1 MVSIPNTLRTDFVV
15 ESREHLLVLEN
26 AMLSIENAVNA
37 SDVREC
43 IDTSLR
49 AMHSLKG
56 NAGFMGFHTVQKLA
70 HATESVLENYRDS
83 SGAPPRSAVETI
95 LVTNDRLAAMLDDLD
110 HSDSQDISSL
120 LLRLDGI
127 VASPPDNSSVDLVHE
142 ATTAF
147 QVRLPSAPF
156 EILAMLDAIGA
167 IATMRTVNW
176 PEWDLTASVDSW
188 DDSELDVEV
197 ELNANSTIFDL
208 HRQMSLHIPDMH
220 WRELGAVDLRTWV
233 FSDSQGILKQFHEQF
248 PQLAGE
254 LHYEPADLAT
264 GVPTSVVWIASGKP
278 IATIESTPIEQPS
291 PELNPIPVPSE
302 SVLAAPETEPLAL
315 PTQGSNSASVDR
327 TENLDSAVTKQFGA
341 ATVPN
346 AVPNL
351 GAERSVSLRIHVE
364 LLDRLMNLVG
374 ELTLVRNQALLAF
387 GELDGTPRA
396 VIQRLNS
403 VTSELQVSVL
413 KTRMQPVGSLFDR
426 FPRMVRDLSRQL
438 GKEIEL
444 VTVGQEVE
452 LDKTVLEQLSDPLI
466 HLIRNS
472 IDHGLETPR
481 VRLHAGKPRIGKVT
495 LSAKTADG
503 QVVIEVRDDGRGIDP
518 NAIRSKVLALG
529 LKTEA
534 ELSKI
539 SPKELYSYILL
550 PGFSTAKQ
558 VSDVSGRGVGM
569 DVVRTNIER
578 LEGSLTIDSKP
589 GKGTSMV
596 MRVPLTLAIIPCL
609 IVTVGEERFAI
620 PQRGLEEIVC
630 LYPGGQGAIE
640 HAYDTEMY
648 RLREVLLPVVRYAE
662 VLRRTKPFDA
672 AVKCEIMA
680 ANKPELRDPKR
691 IEYILVLRTGD
702 RKFGLLVDDVRG
714 TVEVVVKPMHPSL
727 KKIGIFAG
735 ATLMGDGCV
744 SLISNID
751 GVAEHA
757 DCFGV
762 ETIAKEET
770 LRDAAEVHRVLLF
783 EYGPE
788 EQFAVPLV
796 QVRRIESISM
806 DRVEHV
812 GNQSF
817 ITIEGV
823 ATRIVHLDKYLN
835 VSSCDPLPEMYLLL
849 PKFVREPMGILVS
862 RIIDSESLAIEIHE
876 VAVDDPGI
884 LGTAIVRGRLALF
897 LDTQYLREK
906 IFGSISD
913 KQLIGKRASDGAE
926 DDATRSPYEPVN
938 GSHRLLLVDDTR
950 FFREVVKR
958 YFEREGISVVT
969 AVDGIDGMRKLASES
984 FDLVVS
990 DIEMPNM
997 NGWQFCTAARKE
1009 GYKTK
1014 FLALSSLNKAD
1025 NESRAKACGF
1035 DGFEEKL
1042 NHDRLIVTVRKLLGV
1057 ESEEG

>member
-1 MVSIPNTLRTDFVV
+1 MVSIPNTLRADFVV
-15 ESREHLLVLEN
+15 ESREHLQVLEN
-26 AMLSIENAVNA
+26 SMLSIENAVGE
-37 SDVREC
+37 SDVREF

-49 AMHSLKG
+49 AVHSLKG
-56 NAGFMGFHTVQKLA
+56 NAGFMGFHTLQSLA

-83 SGAPPRSAVETI
+83 SVAPPRSVVEAI

-110 HSDSQDISSL
+110 HSESLDISSL
-120 LLRLDGI
+120 LLRLNGI
-127 VASPPDNSSVDLVHE
+127 VGSSLENFPVDLE
-142 ATTAF
+142 QNTTTAY

-156 EILAMLDAIGA
+156 GILAMLDAIIA
-167 IATMRTVNW
+167 IATLRAVDW
-176 PEWDLTASVDSW
+176 PKCDLTTSVDSW
-188 DDSELDVEV
+188 EDSKIGV
-197 ELNANSTIFDL
+197 ELSANSTIFDL
-208 HRQMSLHIPDMH
+208 HRQISLHSPAMQWSD
-220 WRELGAVDLRTWV
+220 LGAIDLRTLEY
-233 FSDSQGILKQFHEQF
+233 SDSQGILKQFLEQF
-248 PQLAGE
+248 PQLAGG
-254 LHYEPADLAT
+254 LFYEPADLAT
-264 GVPTSVVWIASGKP
+264 GLPISVVWIANGKS
-278 IATIESTPIEQPS
+278 IATIESIPIEQPS
-291 PELNPIPVPSE
+291 PKHIAVHASAE
-302 SVLAAPETEPLAL
+302 SVRAVSKVEPFSIPTPE
-315 PTQGSNSASVDR
+315 SNFAKVDNN
-327 TENLDSAVTKQFGA
+327 ENQDVPVVKQFGTA
-341 ATVPN
+341 A
-346 AVPNL
+346 APNL
-351 GAERSVSLRIHVE
+351 GAERSVSLRINVE

-518 NAIRSKVLALG
+518 NAIRTKVLAIG

-609 IVTVGEERFAI
+609 IVTVGAERFAV

-662 VLRRTKPFDA
+662 VLKRTKPFDA

-680 ANKPELRDPKR
+680 SNKPADRDPKR

-762 ETIAKEET
+762 ETLTKEET

-823 ATRIVHLDKYLN
+823 PTRIVHLDKYLN
-835 VSSCDPLPEMYLLL
+835 VSSCDPLPQMHLLL

-906 IFGSISD
+906 IFGSVAD
-913 KQLIGKRASDGAE
+913 KQVVQKGPSENA
-926 DDATRSPYEPVN
+926 DDALTSTYEPVN

-958 YFEREGISVVT
+958 YFEREGLSVVT
-969 AVDGIDGMRKLASES
+969 AVDGLDGMRKLANES

-1014 FLALSSLNKAD
+1014 FLALSSLNKAE
-1025 NESRAKACGF
+1025 NESKSKACGF

-1057 ESEEG
+1057 ESEVS

>member
-1 MVSIPNTLRTDFVV
+1 MVSIPNTLRADFVV
-15 ESREHLLVLEN
+15 ESREHLQVLEN
-26 AMLSIENAVNA
+26 SMLSIENAVGE
-37 SDVREC
+37 SDVREF

-49 AMHSLKG
+49 AVHSLKG
-56 NAGFMGFHTVQKLA
+56 NAGFMGFHTLQSLA

-83 SGAPPRSAVETI
+83 SVAPPRSVVEAI

-110 HSDSQDISSL
+110 HSESLDISSL
-120 LLRLDGI
+120 LLRLNGI
-127 VASPPDNSSVDLVHE
+127 VGSSLENFPVDLE
-142 ATTAF
+142 QNTTTAY

-156 EILAMLDAIGA
+156 GILAMLDAIIA
-167 IATMRTVNW
+167 IATLRAVDW
-176 PEWDLTASVDSW
+176 PKCDLTTSVDSW
-188 DDSELDVEV
+188 EDSKIGV

-208 HRQMSLHIPDMH
+208 HRQISLHSPAMQWSD
-220 WRELGAVDLRTWV
+220 LGAIDLRTLEY
-233 FSDSQGILKQFHEQF
+233 SDSQGILKQFLEQF
-248 PQLAGE
+248 PQLAGG
-254 LHYEPADLAT
+254 LFYEPADLAT
-264 GVPTSVVWIASGKP
+264 GVPMSVVWIANGKS
-278 IATIESTPIEQPS
+278 IATIESIPIEQPS
-291 PELNPIPVPSE
+291 PKHIAVHASAE
-302 SVLAAPETEPLAL
+302 SVRAVSKVEPFSIPTPE
-315 PTQGSNSASVDR
+315 SNFAKVDNN
-327 TENLDSAVTKQFGA
+327 ENQDGPVVKQFGTA
-341 ATVPN
+341 A
-346 AVPNL
+346 APNL
-351 GAERSVSLRIHVE
+351 GAERSVSLRINVE

-518 NAIRSKVLALG
+518 NAIRTKVLALG

-609 IVTVGEERFAI
+609 IVTVGAERFAV

-662 VLRRTKPFDA
+662 VLKRTKPFDA

-680 ANKPELRDPKR
+680 SNKPADRDPKR

-762 ETIAKEET
+762 ETLTKEET

-823 ATRIVHLDKYLN
+823 PTRIVHLDKYLN
-835 VSSCDPLPEMYLLL
+835 VSSCDPLPQMHLLL

-906 IFGSISD
+906 IFGSVAD
-913 KQLIGKRASDGAE
+913 KQVVQKGPSENA
-926 DDATRSPYEPVN
+926 DDALTSTYEPVN

-958 YFEREGISVVT
+958 YFEREGLSVVT
-969 AVDGIDGMRKLASES
+969 AVDGLDGMRKLANES

-1014 FLALSSLNKAD
+1014 FLALSSLNKAE
-1025 NESRAKACGF
+1025 NESKSKACGF

-1057 ESEEG
+1057 ESEVS

>member
-1 MVSIPNTLRTDFVV
+1 MVSIPNTLRADFVV
-15 ESREHLLVLEN
+15 ESREHLQVLEN
-26 AMLSIENAVNA
+26 SMLSIENAVGE
-37 SDVREC
+37 SDVREF

-49 AMHSLKG
+49 AVHSLKG
-56 NAGFMGFHTVQKLA
+56 NAGFMGFHTLQSLA

-83 SGAPPRSAVETI
+83 SVAPPRSVVEAI

-110 HSDSQDISSL
+110 HSESLDISSL
-120 LLRLDGI
+120 LLRLNGI
-127 VASPPDNSSVDLVHE
+127 VDSSLENFPVDLE
-142 ATTAF
+142 QNTTTAY

-156 EILAMLDAIGA
+156 GILAMLDAIIA
-167 IATMRTVNW
+167 IATLRAVDW
-176 PEWDLTASVDSW
+176 PKCDLTTSVDSW
-188 DDSELDVEV
+188 EDSKIGV

-208 HRQMSLHIPDMH
+208 HRQISLHNPAMQWSD
-220 WRELGAVDLRTWV
+220 LGAVDLRTLEY
-233 FSDSQGILKQFHEQF
+233 SDSQGILKQFLEQF
-248 PQLAGE
+248 PQLAGG
-254 LHYEPADLAT
+254 LFYEPADLAT
-264 GVPTSVVWIASGKP
+264 GVPISVVWIANGKS
-278 IATIESTPIEQPS
+278 IATIESIPIEQPS
-291 PELNPIPVPSE
+291 PKHIAVHASAE
-302 SVLAAPETEPLAL
+302 SVRAVSKVEPFSIPTPE
-315 PTQGSNSASVDR
+315 SNFAKVDNN
-327 TENLDSAVTKQFGA
+327 ENQDGPVVKQFGTA
-341 ATVPN
+341 A
-346 AVPNL
+346 APNL
-351 GAERSVSLRIHVE
+351 GAERSVSLRINVE

-518 NAIRSKVLALG
+518 NAIRTKVLALG

-609 IVTVGEERFAI
+609 IVTVGAERFAV

-662 VLRRTKPFDA
+662 VLKRTKPFDA

-680 ANKPELRDPKR
+680 SNKPADRDPKR

-762 ETIAKEET
+762 ETLAKEET

-823 ATRIVHLDKYLN
+823 PTRIVHLDKYLN
-835 VSSCDPLPEMYLLL
+835 VSSCDPLPQMHLLL

-906 IFGSISD
+906 IFGSVAD
-913 KQLIGKRASDGAE
+913 KQVVQKGPSENA
-926 DDATRSPYEPVN
+926 DDALTSTYEPVN

-958 YFEREGISVVT
+958 YFEREGLSVVT
-969 AVDGIDGMRKLASES
+969 AVDGLDGMRKLANES

-1014 FLALSSLNKAD
+1014 FLALSSLNKAE
-1025 NESRAKACGF
+1025 NESKSKACGF

-1057 ESEEG
+1057 ESEVS

>member
-1 MVSIPNTLRTDFVV
+1 MVSIPNTLRADFVV
-15 ESREHLLVLEN
+15 ESREHLQVLEN
-26 AMLSIENAVNA
+26 SMLSIENAVGE
-37 SDVREC
+37 SDVREF

-49 AMHSLKG
+49 AVHSLKG
-56 NAGFMGFHTVQKLA
+56 NAGFMGFHTLQSLA

-83 SGAPPRSAVETI
+83 SVAPPRSVVEAI

-110 HSDSQDISSL
+110 HSESLDISSL
-120 LLRLDGI
+120 LLRLNGI
-127 VASPPDNSSVDLVHE
+127 VGSSLENFPVDLE
-142 ATTAF
+142 QNTTTAY

-156 EILAMLDAIGA
+156 GILAMLDAIIA
-167 IATMRTVNW
+167 IATLRAVDW
-176 PEWDLTASVDSW
+176 PECDLTTSVDSW
-188 DDSELDVEV
+188 EDSKIGV

-208 HRQMSLHIPDMH
+208 HRQISLHNPAMQWSD
-220 WRELGAVDLRTWV
+220 LGAVDLRTLEY
-233 FSDSQGILKQFHEQF
+233 SDSQGILKQFLEQF
-248 PQLAGE
+248 PQLAGG
-254 LHYEPADLAT
+254 LFYEPADLAT
-264 GVPTSVVWIASGKP
+264 GVPISVVWIANGKS
-278 IATIESTPIEQPS
+278 IATIESIPIEQPS
-291 PELNPIPVPSE
+291 PKHIAVHASAE
-302 SVLAAPETEPLAL
+302 SVRAVSKAEPFSIPTPE
-315 PTQGSNSASVDR
+315 SNFAKVDNN
-327 TENLDSAVTKQFGA
+327 ENQDGPVVKQFGTA
-341 ATVPN
+341 A
-346 AVPNL
+346 APNL
-351 GAERSVSLRIHVE
+351 GAERSVSLRINVE

-518 NAIRSKVLALG
+518 NAIRTKVLALG

-609 IVTVGEERFAI
+609 IVTVGAERFAV

-662 VLRRTKPFDA
+662 VLKRTKPFDA

-680 ANKPELRDPKR
+680 SNKPADRDPKR

-762 ETIAKEET
+762 ETLAKEET

-812 GNQSF
+812 GDQSF

-823 ATRIVHLDKYLN
+823 PTRIVHLDKYLN
-835 VSSCDPLPEMYLLL
+835 VSSCDPLPQMHLLL

-906 IFGSISD
+906 IFGSVAD
-913 KQLIGKRASDGAE
+913 KQVVQKGPSENA
-926 DDATRSPYEPVN
+926 DDALTSTYEPVN

-958 YFEREGISVVT
+958 YFEREGLSVVT
-969 AVDGIDGMRKLASES
+969 AVDGLDGMRKLANES

-1014 FLALSSLNKAD
+1014 FLALSSLNKAE
-1025 NESRAKACGF
+1025 NESKSKACGF

-1057 ESEEG
+1057 ESEVS

>member
-1 MVSIPNTLRTDFVV
+1 MSSATNTLRTDFVV
-15 ESREHLLVLEN
+15 ESREHLQVLEN
-26 AMLSIENAVNA
+26 SMLSIENAVGE
-37 SDVREC
+37 SEVREF
-43 IDTSLR
+43 IDVSLR
-49 AMHSLKG
+49 AVHSLKG
-56 NAGFMGFHTVQKLA
+56 NAGFMGFHKLQNLA
-70 HATESVLENYRDS
+70 HATESVLENFRDS
-83 SGAPPRSAVETI
+83 SVAPPRSVVETI
-95 LVTNDRLAAMLDDLD
+95 LVTNDRLAQMLDDLD
-110 HSDSQDISSL
+110 HSESQDISSL
-120 LLRLDGI
+120 LERLNKVVADSSDESTVEIRKKTKPFQVNLPAAPYGILAFLDSLVSIATLR
-127 VASPPDNSSVDLVHE
+127 SVD
-142 ATTAF
+142 
-147 QVRLPSAPF
+147 
-156 EILAMLDAIGA
+156 
-167 IATMRTVNW
+167 W
-176 PEWDLTASVDSW
+176 PECDLTKKADSFEV
-188 DDSELDVEV
+188 SKVEV
-197 ELNANSTIFDL
+197 EINPNSTIFDL
-208 HRQMSLHIPDMH
+208 F
-220 WRELGAVDLRTWV
+220 RELSPHSPALNWSDLGAVDLRKAEKK
-233 FSDSQGILKQFHEQF
+233 DGQGFLTHFNAEVAHRS
-248 PQLAGE
+248 GE
-254 LHYEPADLAT
+254 LFYEPVDLTT
-264 GVPTSVVWIASGKP
+264 GLPKAVVWVAND
-278 IATIESTPIEQPS
+278 
-291 PELNPIPVPSE
+291 NPITTMEYVPSE
-302 SVLAAPETEPLAL
+302 QPLPKQPVALSAEPKRGVSQAERITSPKVDTGSPNVETNENREVASIQQVSAAL
-315 PTQGSNSASVDR
+315 
-327 TENLDSAVTKQFGA
+327 
-341 ATVPN
+341 
-346 AVPNL
+346 VPNL
-351 GAERSVSLRIHVE
+351 GTERSVGLRIQVE

-413 KTRMQPVGSLFDR
+413 KTRMQPVGSLFER

-438 GKEIEL
+438 GKEIEI

-518 NAIRSKVLALG
+518 NAVRTKVLALG

-534 ELSKI
+534 ELQKI
-539 SPKELYSYILL
+539 STKELYSYILL

-609 IVTVGEERFAI
+609 IVTVGEERFAV

-640 HAYDTEMY
+640 HAYDTEFY
-648 RLREVLLPVVRYAE
+648 RLREILLPVVRYAE
-662 VLRRTKPFDA
+662 VLKRPKPFNA
-672 AVKCEIMA
+672 TVKYEIMA
-680 ANKPELRDPKR
+680 ANRPGDRDPKR

-702 RKFGLLVDDVRG
+702 RKFGLMVDDVRG

-727 KKIGIFAG
+727 KKLDIFAG

-744 SLISNID
+744 SLISNIE
-751 GVAEHA
+751 GIAEHA

-762 ETIAKEET
+762 ETIAKGEPITRE
-770 LRDAAEVHRVLLF
+770 AAEVHRVLLF
-783 EYGPE
+783 EYGPA

-812 GNQSF
+812 GDQSF

-823 ATRIVHLDKYLN
+823 ATRIVHLHKYLN
-835 VSSCDPLPEMYLLL
+835 VSSCEPLPEMYLLL

-897 LDTQYLREK
+897 LDTQYLREQ
-906 IFGSISD
+906 IFGSTADRPVLQKVPTDS
-913 KQLIGKRASDGAE
+913 AE
-926 DDATRSPYEPVN
+926 GDTMSSSFEPTN

-958 YFEREGISVVT
+958 YFEREGLTVVT
-969 AVDGIDGMRKLASES
+969 AVDGKDGMRKLASET

-997 NGWQFCTAARKE
+997 NGWQFCAAARKE
-1009 GYKTK
+1009 GIKTK
-1014 FLALSSLNKAD
+1014 FLALSSLNKAE
-1025 NESRAKACGF
+1025 NENKAKACGF

-1042 NHDRLIVTVRKLLGV
+1042 NHDRLIVTVRKLLGI
-1057 ESEEG
+1057 ESEEH

>member
-1 MVSIPNTLRTDFVV
+1 MSSTSNTLRTDFVV
-15 ESREHLLVLEN
+15 ESREHLQVLEN
-26 AMLSIENAVNA
+26 SMLSIENAVVD
-37 SDVREC
+37 SEVREF
-43 IDTSLR
+43 IDVSLR
-49 AMHSLKG
+49 AVHSLKG
-56 NAGFMGFHTVQKLA
+56 NAGFMGFHKLQNLA

-83 SGAPPRSAVETI
+83 SVAPPRSVVESI
-95 LVTNDRLAAMLDDLD
+95 LATNDRLAAMLDDLD
-110 HSDSQDISSL
+110 HSESQDISSL
-120 LLRLDGI
+120 LQRLNGVVAGSSDESTVDVTNKKKTTIQVNLPAAPNGILAYLDSLVSIATLRSIDWPEGDLTKRADSFEVSKI
-127 VASPPDNSSVDLVHE
+127 EVEVNPNSS
-142 ATTAF
+142 
-147 QVRLPSAPF
+147 
-156 EILAMLDAIGA
+156 
-167 IATMRTVNW
+167 
-176 PEWDLTASVDSW
+176 
-188 DDSELDVEV
+188 
-197 ELNANSTIFDL
+197 IFDL
-208 HRQMSLHIPDMH
+208 F
-220 WRELGAVDLRTWV
+220 RELSRHFPFLKWSDLGATDLGTSEKEADYGFLAH
-233 FSDSQGILKQFHEQF
+233 FSAEVALRS
-248 PQLAGE
+248 GE
-254 LHYEPADLAT
+254 LFYEPADLTGGLPKAVIWVANDDPITKMDYSPIDLAMPTLAMPTLPLPALAT
-264 GVPTSVVWIASGKP
+264 
-278 IATIESTPIEQPS
+278 
-291 PELNPIPVPSE
+291 
-302 SVLAAPETEPLAL
+302 AL
-315 PTQGSNSASVDR
+315 PMEPKSSLSQAERITNPAVETVSPNVETSENREFANVKQVSPAS
-327 TENLDSAVTKQFGA
+327 
-341 ATVPN
+341 
-346 AVPNL
+346 VPNL
-351 GAERSVSLRIHVE
+351 GTERSVSLRIQVE

-518 NAIRSKVLALG
+518 NAVRTKVLALG
-529 LKTEA
+529 LKTES
-534 ELSKI
+534 ELQKI

-609 IVTVGEERFAI
+609 IVTVGEERFAV

-662 VLRRTKPFDA
+662 VLKRPKPFNA
-672 AVKCEIMA
+672 AVKYEIMA
-680 ANKPELRDPKR
+680 ANKPADRDPKR

-727 KKIGIFAG
+727 KKLDIFAG

-744 SLISNID
+744 SLISNIE
-751 GVAEHA
+751 GIAEHA
-757 DCFGV
+757 GCFGV
-762 ETIAKEET
+762 ETIAKGEPIT
-770 LRDAAEVHRVLLF
+770 RDAAEVHRVLLF
-783 EYGPE
+783 EYGPA

-835 VSSCDPLPEMYLLL
+835 VSSCEPLPEMHLLL

-862 RIIDSESLAIEIHE
+862 RIIDSESLAIEIH
-876 VAVDDPGI
+876 
-884 LGTAIVRGRLALF
+884 
-897 LDTQYLREK
+897 
-906 IFGSISD
+906 
-913 KQLIGKRASDGAE
+913 
-926 DDATRSPYEPVN
+926 
-938 GSHRLLLVDDTR
+938 
-950 FFREVVKR
+950 
-958 YFEREGISVVT
+958 
-969 AVDGIDGMRKLASES
+969 
-984 FDLVVS
+984 
-990 DIEMPNM
+990 
-997 NGWQFCTAARKE
+997 
-1009 GYKTK
+1009 
-1014 FLALSSLNKAD
+1014 
-1025 NESRAKACGF
+1025 
-1035 DGFEEKL
+1035 
-1042 NHDRLIVTVRKLLGV
+1042 
-1057 ESEEG
+1057 

>member
-1 MVSIPNTLRTDFVV
+1 MVSIPNTLRADFVV
-15 ESREHLLVLEN
+15 ESREHLQVLEN
-26 AMLSIENAVNA
+26 SMLSIENAVGE
-37 SDVREC
+37 SDVREF

-49 AMHSLKG
+49 AVHSLKG
-56 NAGFMGFHTVQKLA
+56 NAGFMGFHTLQSLA

-83 SGAPPRSAVETI
+83 SVAPPRSVVEAI

-110 HSDSQDISSL
+110 HSESLDISSL
-120 LLRLDGI
+120 LLRLNGI
-127 VASPPDNSSVDLVHE
+127 VGSSLENFPVDLE
-142 ATTAF
+142 QNTTTAY

-156 EILAMLDAIGA
+156 GILAMLDAIIA
-167 IATMRTVNW
+167 IATLRAVDW
-176 PEWDLTASVDSW
+176 PKCDLTTSVDSW
-188 DDSELDVEV
+188 EDSKIGV
-197 ELNANSTIFDL
+197 ELSANSTIFDL
-208 HRQMSLHIPDMH
+208 HRQISLHSPAMQWSD
-220 WRELGAVDLRTWV
+220 LGAVDLRTLEY
-233 FSDSQGILKQFHEQF
+233 SDSQGILKQFLEQF
-248 PQLAGE
+248 PQLAGG
-254 LHYEPADLAT
+254 LFYEPADLAT
-264 GVPTSVVWIASGKP
+264 GVPMSVVWIANGKS
-278 IATIESTPIEQPS
+278 IATIESIPIEQPS
-291 PELNPIPVPSE
+291 PKHIAVHASAE
-302 SVLAAPETEPLAL
+302 SVRAVSKVEPFSIPTPE
-315 PTQGSNSASVDR
+315 SNFAKVDNN
-327 TENLDSAVTKQFGA
+327 ENQDGPVVKQFGTA
-341 ATVPN
+341 A
-346 AVPNL
+346 APNL
-351 GAERSVSLRIHVE
+351 GAERSVSLRINVE

-518 NAIRSKVLALG
+518 NAIRTKVLALG

-609 IVTVGEERFAI
+609 IVTVGAERFAV

-662 VLRRTKPFDA
+662 VLKRTKPFDA

-680 ANKPELRDPKR
+680 SNKPADRDPKR

-762 ETIAKEET
+762 ETLTKEET

-823 ATRIVHLDKYLN
+823 PTRIVHLDKYLN
-835 VSSCDPLPEMYLLL
+835 VSSCDPLPQMHLLL

-906 IFGSISD
+906 IFGSVAD
-913 KQLIGKRASDGAE
+913 KQVVQKGPSENA
-926 DDATRSPYEPVN
+926 DDALTSTYEPVN

-958 YFEREGISVVT
+958 YFEREGLSVVT
-969 AVDGIDGMRKLASES
+969 AVDGLDGMRKLANES

-1014 FLALSSLNKAD
+1014 FLALSSLNKAE
-1025 NESRAKACGF
+1025 NESKSKACGF

-1057 ESEEG
+1057 ESEVS

>member
-1 MVSIPNTLRTDFVV
+1 
-15 ESREHLLVLEN
+15 
-26 AMLSIENAVNA
+26 
-37 SDVREC
+37 
-43 IDTSLR
+43 
-49 AMHSLKG
+49 
-56 NAGFMGFHTVQKLA
+56 
-70 HATESVLENYRDS
+70 
-83 SGAPPRSAVETI
+83 
-95 LVTNDRLAAMLDDLD
+95 
-110 HSDSQDISSL
+110 
-120 LLRLDGI
+120 
-127 VASPPDNSSVDLVHE
+127 
-142 ATTAF
+142 
-147 QVRLPSAPF
+147 
-156 EILAMLDAIGA
+156 
-167 IATMRTVNW
+167 
-176 PEWDLTASVDSW
+176 
-188 DDSELDVEV
+188 
-197 ELNANSTIFDL
+197 
-208 HRQMSLHIPDMH
+208 
-220 WRELGAVDLRTWV
+220 
-233 FSDSQGILKQFHEQF
+233 
-248 PQLAGE
+248 
-254 LHYEPADLAT
+254 
-264 GVPTSVVWIASGKP
+264 
-278 IATIESTPIEQPS
+278 
-291 PELNPIPVPSE
+291 
-302 SVLAAPETEPLAL
+302 
-315 PTQGSNSASVDR
+315 
-327 TENLDSAVTKQFGA
+327 
-341 ATVPN
+341 
-346 AVPNL
+346 
-351 GAERSVSLRIHVE
+351 
-364 LLDRLMNLVG
+364 
-374 ELTLVRNQALLAF
+374 
-387 GELDGTPRA
+387 
-396 VIQRLNS
+396 
-403 VTSELQVSVL
+403 
-413 KTRMQPVGSLFDR
+413 
-426 FPRMVRDLSRQL
+426 
-438 GKEIEL
+438 
-444 VTVGQEVE
+444 
-452 LDKTVLEQLSDPLI
+452 
-466 HLIRNS
+466 
-472 IDHGLETPR
+472 
-481 VRLHAGKPRIGKVT
+481 
-495 LSAKTADG
+495 
-503 QVVIEVRDDGRGIDP
+503 
-518 NAIRSKVLALG
+518 
-529 LKTEA
+529 
-534 ELSKI
+534 
-539 SPKELYSYILL
+539 
-550 PGFSTAKQ
+550 
-558 VSDVSGRGVGM
+558 
-569 DVVRTNIER
+569 
-578 LEGSLTIDSKP
+578 
-589 GKGTSMV
+589 MV

-609 IVTVGEERFAI
+609 IVTVGAERFAV

-662 VLRRTKPFDA
+662 VLKRTKPFDA

-680 ANKPELRDPKR
+680 SNKPADRDPKR

-762 ETIAKEET
+762 ETLTKEET

-823 ATRIVHLDKYLN
+823 PTRIVHLDKYLN
-835 VSSCDPLPEMYLLL
+835 VSSCDPLPQMHLLL

-906 IFGSISD
+906 IFGSVAD
-913 KQLIGKRASDGAE
+913 KQVVQKGPSENA
-926 DDATRSPYEPVN
+926 DDALTSTYEPVN

-958 YFEREGISVVT
+958 YFEREGLSVVT
-969 AVDGIDGMRKLASES
+969 AVDGLDGMRKLANES

-1014 FLALSSLNKAD
+1014 FLALSSLNKAE
-1025 NESRAKACGF
+1025 NESKSKACGF

-1057 ESEEG
+1057 ESEVS

>member
-1 MVSIPNTLRTDFVV
+1 MVSIPNTLRADFVV
-15 ESREHLLVLEN
+15 ESREHLQVLEN
-26 AMLSIENAVNA
+26 SMLSIENAVGE
-37 SDVREC
+37 SDVREF

-49 AMHSLKG
+49 AVHSLKG
-56 NAGFMGFHTVQKLA
+56 NAGFMGFHTLQSLA

-83 SGAPPRSAVETI
+83 SVAPPRSVVEAI

-110 HSDSQDISSL
+110 HSESLDISSL
-120 LLRLDGI
+120 LLRLNGI
-127 VASPPDNSSVDLVHE
+127 VDSSLENFPVDLE
-142 ATTAF
+142 QNTTTAY

-156 EILAMLDAIGA
+156 GILAMLDAIIA
-167 IATMRTVNW
+167 IATLRAVDW
-176 PEWDLTASVDSW
+176 PKCDLTTSVDSW
-188 DDSELDVEV
+188 EDSKIGV
-197 ELNANSTIFDL
+197 ELSANSTIFDL
-208 HRQMSLHIPDMH
+208 HRQMSLHSPAMQWSD
-220 WRELGAVDLRTWV
+220 LGAIDLRTLEY
-233 FSDSQGILKQFHEQF
+233 SDSQGILKQFLEQF
-248 PQLAGE
+248 PQLAGG
-254 LHYEPADLAT
+254 LFYEPADLAT
-264 GVPTSVVWIASGKP
+264 GVPISVVWIANGKS
-278 IATIESTPIEQPS
+278 IATIESIPIEQPS
-291 PELNPIPVPSE
+291 PKHIAVHASAE
-302 SVLAAPETEPLAL
+302 SVRAVSKVEPFSIPTPE
-315 PTQGSNSASVDR
+315 SNYAKVDNN
-327 TENLDSAVTKQFGA
+327 ENQDGPVVKQFGTA
-341 ATVPN
+341 A
-346 AVPNL
+346 APNL
-351 GAERSVSLRIHVE
+351 GAERSVSLRINVE

-518 NAIRSKVLALG
+518 NAIRTKVLALG

-609 IVTVGEERFAI
+609 IVTVGAERFAV

-662 VLRRTKPFDA
+662 VLKRTKPFDA

-680 ANKPELRDPKR
+680 SNKPADRDPKR

-762 ETIAKEET
+762 ETLTKEET

-823 ATRIVHLDKYLN
+823 PTRIVHLDKYLN
-835 VSSCDPLPEMYLLL
+835 VSSCDPLPQMHLLL

-906 IFGSISD
+906 IFGSVAD
-913 KQLIGKRASDGAE
+913 KQVVQKGPSENA
-926 DDATRSPYEPVN
+926 DDALTSTYEPVN

-958 YFEREGISVVT
+958 YFEREGLSVVT
-969 AVDGIDGMRKLASES
+969 AVDGLDGMRKLANES

-1014 FLALSSLNKAD
+1014 FLALSSLNKAE
-1025 NESRAKACGF
+1025 NESKSKACGF

-1057 ESEEG
+1057 ESEVS

>member
-1 MVSIPNTLRTDFVV
+1 MSSTANTLRTDFVV
-15 ESREHLLVLEN
+15 ESREHLQVLEN
-26 AMLSIENAVNA
+26 SMLSIENAVGD
-37 SDVREC
+37 SEVREF
-43 IDTSLR
+43 IDVSLR
-49 AMHSLKG
+49 AVHSLKG
-56 NAGFMGFHTVQKLA
+56 NAGFMGFHKLQNLA

-83 SGAPPRSAVETI
+83 SVAPPRSVVESI
-95 LVTNDRLAAMLDDLD
+95 LATNDRLAAMLDDLD
-110 HSDSQDISSL
+110 HSESQDISSL
-120 LLRLDGI
+120 LQRLNRVIAG
-127 VASPPDNSSVDLVHE
+127 SSYESTVEVTNKK
-142 ATTAF
+142 TTTI
-147 QVRLPSAPF
+147 QVNLPAAPNG
-156 EILAMLDAIGA
+156 ILAYLDSLVS
-167 IATMRTVNW
+167 IATLRSIDW
-176 PEWDLTASVDSW
+176 PESDLTKRADSFEV
-188 DDSELDVEV
+188 SKVEV
-197 ELNANSTIFDL
+197 EINPNSSIFDL
-208 HRQMSLHIPDMH
+208 F
-220 WRELGAVDLRTWV
+220 RELKRHFPFLNWSDLGATDLSKSEKEADYGFLAH
-233 FSDSQGILKQFHEQF
+233 FSAEVAQRS
-248 PQLAGE
+248 GE
-254 LHYEPADLAT
+254 LFYEPADLTGGLPKAVIWVANDDPITKMDYAPLDLAMPTLPLPALAT
-264 GVPTSVVWIASGKP
+264 
-278 IATIESTPIEQPS
+278 
-291 PELNPIPVPSE
+291 
-302 SVLAAPETEPLAL
+302 AL
-315 PTQGSNSASVDR
+315 PMEPKSSLSQAERITNPAVETVSPNVETNENREFANVKQVSPAS
-327 TENLDSAVTKQFGA
+327 
-341 ATVPN
+341 
-346 AVPNL
+346 VPNL
-351 GAERSVSLRIHVE
+351 GTERSVSLRIQVE

-518 NAIRSKVLALG
+518 NAVRTKVLALG

-534 ELSKI
+534 ELQKI

-609 IVTVGEERFAI
+609 IVTVGEERFAV

-662 VLRRTKPFDA
+662 VLKRPKPFNA
-672 AVKCEIMA
+672 AVKYEIMA
-680 ANKPELRDPKR
+680 ANKPADRDPKR

-727 KKIGIFAG
+727 KKLDIFAG

-744 SLISNID
+744 SLISNIE
-751 GVAEHA
+751 GIAEHA
-757 DCFGV
+757 GCFGV
-762 ETIAKEET
+762 ETIAKGEPIT
-770 LRDAAEVHRVLLF
+770 RDAAEVHRVLLF
-783 EYGPE
+783 EYGPA

-835 VSSCDPLPEMYLLL
+835 VSSCEPLPEMHLLL

-897 LDTQYLREK
+897 LDTQYLREQ
-906 IFGSISD
+906 IFGSAAD
-913 KQLIGKRASDGAE
+913 KPVLQKVPSESVDG
-926 DDATRSPYEPVN
+926 DTLSSSFEPTN

-958 YFEREGISVVT
+958 YFEREGLSVVT
-969 AVDGIDGMRKLASES
+969 AVDGKDGMRKLASET

-997 NGWQFCTAARKE
+997 NGWQFCAAARKE
-1009 GYKTK
+1009 GIKTK
-1014 FLALSSLNKAD
+1014 FLALSSLNKAE
-1025 NESRAKACGF
+1025 NESRARACGF

-1042 NHDRLIVTVRKLLGV
+1042 NHDRLIVTVRKLLGI
-1057 ESEEG
+1057 ESEEH

>member
-1 MVSIPNTLRTDFVV
+1 MVSIPNTLRADFVV
-15 ESREHLLVLEN
+15 ESREHLQVLEN
-26 AMLSIENAVNA
+26 SMLSIENAVGE
-37 SDVREC
+37 SDVREF

-49 AMHSLKG
+49 AVHSLKG
-56 NAGFMGFHTVQKLA
+56 NAGFMGFHTLQSLA

-83 SGAPPRSAVETI
+83 SVAPPRSVVEAI

-110 HSDSQDISSL
+110 HSESLDISSL
-120 LLRLDGI
+120 LLRLNGI
-127 VASPPDNSSVDLVHE
+127 VDSSLENFPVDLE
-142 ATTAF
+142 QNTTTAY

-156 EILAMLDAIGA
+156 GILAMLDAIIA
-167 IATMRTVNW
+167 IATLRAVDW
-176 PEWDLTASVDSW
+176 PKCDLTTSVDSW
-188 DDSELDVEV
+188 EDSKIGV
-197 ELNANSTIFDL
+197 ELSANSTIFDL
-208 HRQMSLHIPDMH
+208 HRQMSLHSPAMQWSD
-220 WRELGAVDLRTWV
+220 LGAIDLRTLEY
-233 FSDSQGILKQFHEQF
+233 SDSQGILKQFLEQF
-248 PQLAGE
+248 PQLAGG
-254 LHYEPADLAT
+254 LFYEPADFAT
-264 GVPTSVVWIASGKP
+264 GVPISVVWIANGKS
-278 IATIESTPIEQPS
+278 IATIESIPIEQPS
-291 PELNPIPVPSE
+291 PKHIAVHASAE
-302 SVLAAPETEPLAL
+302 SVRAVSKVEPFSIPTPE
-315 PTQGSNSASVDR
+315 SNYAKVDNN
-327 TENLDSAVTKQFGA
+327 ENQDGPVVKQFGTA
-341 ATVPN
+341 A
-346 AVPNL
+346 APNL
-351 GAERSVSLRIHVE
+351 GAERSVSLRINVE

-518 NAIRSKVLALG
+518 NAIRTKVLALG

-609 IVTVGEERFAI
+609 IVTVGAERFAV

-662 VLRRTKPFDA
+662 VLKRTKPFDA

-680 ANKPELRDPKR
+680 SNKPADRDPKR

-762 ETIAKEET
+762 ETLTKEET

-823 ATRIVHLDKYLN
+823 PTRIVHLDKYLN
-835 VSSCDPLPEMYLLL
+835 VSSCDPLPQMHLLL

-906 IFGSISD
+906 IFGSVAD
-913 KQLIGKRASDGAE
+913 KQVVQKGPSENA
-926 DDATRSPYEPVN
+926 DDALTSTYEPVN

-958 YFEREGISVVT
+958 YFEREGLSVVT
-969 AVDGIDGMRKLASES
+969 AVDGLDGMRKLANES

-1014 FLALSSLNKAD
+1014 FLALSSLNKAE
-1025 NESRAKACGF
+1025 NESKSKACGF

-1057 ESEEG
+1057 ESEVS

>member
-1 MVSIPNTLRTDFVV
+1 MVSIPNTLRADFVV
-15 ESREHLLVLEN
+15 ESREHLQVLEN
-26 AMLSIENAVNA
+26 SMLSIENAVGE
-37 SDVREC
+37 SDVREF

-49 AMHSLKG
+49 AVHSLKG
-56 NAGFMGFHTVQKLA
+56 NAGFMGFHTLQSLA

-83 SGAPPRSAVETI
+83 SVAPPRSVVEAI

-110 HSDSQDISSL
+110 HSESLDISSL
-120 LLRLDGI
+120 LLRLNGI
-127 VASPPDNSSVDLVHE
+127 VGSSLENFPVDLE
-142 ATTAF
+142 QNTTTAY

-156 EILAMLDAIGA
+156 GILAMLDAIIA
-167 IATMRTVNW
+167 IATLRAVDW
-176 PEWDLTASVDSW
+176 PKCDLTTSVDSW
-188 DDSELDVEV
+188 EDSKIGV
-197 ELNANSTIFDL
+197 ELSANSTIFDL
-208 HRQMSLHIPDMH
+208 HRQISLHSPAMQWSD
-220 WRELGAVDLRTWV
+220 LGAIDLRTLEY
-233 FSDSQGILKQFHEQF
+233 SDSQGILKQFLEQF
-248 PQLAGE
+248 PQLAGG
-254 LHYEPADLAT
+254 LFYEPADLAT
-264 GVPTSVVWIASGKP
+264 GVPISVVWIANGKS
-278 IATIESTPIEQPS
+278 IATIESIPIEQPPPKHIAVHAS
-291 PELNPIPVPSE
+291 AE
-302 SVLAAPETEPLAL
+302 SVRAVSKVEPFSIPTPE
-315 PTQGSNSASVDR
+315 SNYAKVDNN
-327 TENLDSAVTKQFGA
+327 ENQDGPVVKQFGTA
-341 ATVPN
+341 A
-346 AVPNL
+346 APNL
-351 GAERSVSLRIHVE
+351 GAERSVSLRINVE

-518 NAIRSKVLALG
+518 NAIRTKVLALG

-609 IVTVGEERFAI
+609 IVTVGAERFAV

-662 VLRRTKPFDA
+662 VLKRTKPFDA

-680 ANKPELRDPKR
+680 SNKPADRDPKR

-762 ETIAKEET
+762 ETLTKEET

-823 ATRIVHLDKYLN
+823 PTRIVHLDKYLN
-835 VSSCDPLPEMYLLL
+835 VSSCDPLPQMHLLL

-906 IFGSISD
+906 IFGSVAD
-913 KQLIGKRASDGAE
+913 KQVVQKGPSENA
-926 DDATRSPYEPVN
+926 DDALTSTYEPVN

-958 YFEREGISVVT
+958 YFEREGLSVVT
-969 AVDGIDGMRKLASES
+969 AVDGLDGMRKLANES

-1014 FLALSSLNKAD
+1014 FLALSSLNKAE
-1025 NESRAKACGF
+1025 NESKSKACGF

-1057 ESEEG
+1057 ESEVS

>member
-1 MVSIPNTLRTDFVV
+1 MVSIPNTLRADFVV
-15 ESREHLLVLEN
+15 ESREHLQVLEN
-26 AMLSIENAVNA
+26 SMLSIENAVGE
-37 SDVREC
+37 SDVREF

-49 AMHSLKG
+49 AVHSLKG
-56 NAGFMGFHTVQKLA
+56 NAGFMGFHTLQSLA

-83 SGAPPRSAVETI
+83 SVAPPRSVVEAI

-110 HSDSQDISSL
+110 HSESLDISSL
-120 LLRLDGI
+120 LLRLKGI
-127 VASPPDNSSVDLVHE
+127 VDSSLDNFPVDLE
-142 ATTAF
+142 QNTTTAY

-156 EILAMLDAIGA
+156 GILAMLDAIIA
-167 IATMRTVNW
+167 IATLRAVDW
-176 PEWDLTASVDSW
+176 PKCDLTTSVDSW
-188 DDSELDVEV
+188 EDSKIGV

-208 HRQMSLHIPDMH
+208 HRQISLHNPAMQWSD
-220 WRELGAVDLRTWV
+220 LGAVDLRTLEY
-233 FSDSQGILKQFHEQF
+233 SDSQGILKQFLEQF
-248 PQLAGE
+248 PQLAGG
-254 LHYEPADLAT
+254 LFYEPADLAT
-264 GVPTSVVWIASGKP
+264 GVPISVVWIANGKS
-278 IATIESTPIEQPS
+278 IATIESIPIEQPS
-291 PELNPIPVPSE
+291 PKHIAVHASAE
-302 SVLAAPETEPLAL
+302 SVRAVSKVEPFSIPTPE
-315 PTQGSNSASVDR
+315 SNFAKVDNN
-327 TENLDSAVTKQFGA
+327 ENQDGPVVKQFGTA
-341 ATVPN
+341 A
-346 AVPNL
+346 APNL
-351 GAERSVSLRIHVE
+351 GAERSVSLRINVE

-518 NAIRSKVLALG
+518 NAIRTKVLALG

-609 IVTVGEERFAI
+609 IVTVGAERFAV

-662 VLRRTKPFDA
+662 VLKRTKPFDA

-680 ANKPELRDPKR
+680 SNKPADRDPKR

-762 ETIAKEET
+762 ETLTKEET

-823 ATRIVHLDKYLN
+823 PTRIVHLDKYLN
-835 VSSCDPLPEMYLLL
+835 VSSCDPLPQMHLLL

-906 IFGSISD
+906 IFGSVAD
-913 KQLIGKRASDGAE
+913 KQVVQKGPSENAE
-926 DDATRSPYEPVN
+926 EDALTSTYEPVN

-958 YFEREGISVVT
+958 YFEREGLSVVT
-969 AVDGIDGMRKLASES
+969 AVDGLDGMRKLANES

-1014 FLALSSLNKAD
+1014 FLALSSLNKAE
-1025 NESRAKACGF
+1025 NESKSKACGF

-1057 ESEEG
+1057 ESEVS

>member
-1 MVSIPNTLRTDFVV
+1 MVSIPNTLRADFVV
-15 ESREHLLVLEN
+15 ESREHLQVLEN
-26 AMLSIENAVNA
+26 SMLSIENAVGE
-37 SDVREC
+37 SDVREF

-49 AMHSLKG
+49 AVHSLKG
-56 NAGFMGFHTVQKLA
+56 NAGFMGFHTLQSLA

-83 SGAPPRSAVETI
+83 SVAPPRSVVEAI

-110 HSDSQDISSL
+110 HSESLDISSL
-120 LLRLDGI
+120 LLRLNGI
-127 VASPPDNSSVDLVHE
+127 VDSSLENFPVDLE
-142 ATTAF
+142 QNTTTAY

-156 EILAMLDAIGA
+156 GILAMLDAIIA
-167 IATMRTVNW
+167 IATLRAVDW
-176 PEWDLTASVDSW
+176 PECDLTTSVDSW
-188 DDSELDVEV
+188 EDSKIGV

-208 HRQMSLHIPDMH
+208 HRQISLHNPAMQWSD
-220 WRELGAVDLRTWV
+220 LGAVDLRTLEY
-233 FSDSQGILKQFHEQF
+233 SDSQGILKQFLEQF
-248 PQLAGE
+248 PQLAGG
-254 LHYEPADLAT
+254 LFYEPADLAT
-264 GVPTSVVWIASGKP
+264 GVPISVVWIANGKS
-278 IATIESTPIEQPS
+278 IATIESILIEQPS
-291 PELNPIPVPSE
+291 PKHIAVHASAE
-302 SVLAAPETEPLAL
+302 SVRAVSKVEPFSIPTPE
-315 PTQGSNSASVDR
+315 SNYAKVDNN
-327 TENLDSAVTKQFGA
+327 ENQDGPVVKQFGTA
-341 ATVPN
+341 A
-346 AVPNL
+346 APNL
-351 GAERSVSLRIHVE
+351 GAERSVSLRINVE

-518 NAIRSKVLALG
+518 NAIRTKVLALG

-609 IVTVGEERFAI
+609 IVTVGAERFAV

-662 VLRRTKPFDA
+662 VLKRTKPFDA

-680 ANKPELRDPKR
+680 SNKPADRDPKR

-762 ETIAKEET
+762 ETLTKEET

-823 ATRIVHLDKYLN
+823 PTRIVHLDKYLN
-835 VSSCDPLPEMYLLL
+835 VSSCDPLPQMHLLL

-906 IFGSISD
+906 IFGSVAD
-913 KQLIGKRASDGAE
+913 KQVVQKWPSENA
-926 DDATRSPYEPVN
+926 DDALTSTYEPVN

-958 YFEREGISVVT
+958 YFEREGLSVVT
-969 AVDGIDGMRKLASES
+969 AVDGLDGMRKLANES

-1014 FLALSSLNKAD
+1014 FLALSSLNKAE
-1025 NESRAKACGF
+1025 NESKSKACGF

-1057 ESEEG
+1057 ESEVS

>member
-1 MVSIPNTLRTDFVV
+1 MVSIPNTLRADFVV
-15 ESREHLLVLEN
+15 ESREHLQVLEN
-26 AMLSIENAVNA
+26 SMLSIENAVGE
-37 SDVREC
+37 SDVREF

-49 AMHSLKG
+49 AVHSLKG
-56 NAGFMGFHTVQKLA
+56 NAGFMGFHTLQSLA

-83 SGAPPRSAVETI
+83 SVAPPRSVVEAI

-110 HSDSQDISSL
+110 HSESLDISSL
-120 LLRLDGI
+120 LLRLNGI
-127 VASPPDNSSVDLVHE
+127 VDSSLENFPVDLE
-142 ATTAF
+142 QNTTTAY

-156 EILAMLDAIGA
+156 GILAMLDAIIA
-167 IATMRTVNW
+167 IATLRAVDW
-176 PEWDLTASVDSW
+176 PKCDLTTSVDSW
-188 DDSELDVEV
+188 EDSKIGV

-208 HRQMSLHIPDMH
+208 HRQISLHSPAMQWSD
-220 WRELGAVDLRTWV
+220 LGAIDLRTLEY
-233 FSDSQGILKQFHEQF
+233 SDSQGILKQFLEQF
-248 PQLAGE
+248 PQLAGG
-254 LHYEPADLAT
+254 LFYEPADLAT
-264 GVPTSVVWIASGKP
+264 GVPISVVWIANGKS
-278 IATIESTPIEQPS
+278 IATIESIPIEQPS
-291 PELNPIPVPSE
+291 PKHIAVHASAE
-302 SVLAAPETEPLAL
+302 SVRAVSKVEPFSIPTPE
-315 PTQGSNSASVDR
+315 SNYAKVDNN
-327 TENLDSAVTKQFGA
+327 ENQDGPVVKQFGTA
-341 ATVPN
+341 A
-346 AVPNL
+346 APNL
-351 GAERSVSLRIHVE
+351 GAERSVSLRINVE

-518 NAIRSKVLALG
+518 NAIRTKVLALG

-609 IVTVGEERFAI
+609 IVTVGAERFAV

-662 VLRRTKPFDA
+662 VLKRTKPFDA

-680 ANKPELRDPKR
+680 SNKPADRDPKR

-762 ETIAKEET
+762 ETLTKEET

-823 ATRIVHLDKYLN
+823 PTRIVHLDKYLN
-835 VSSCDPLPEMYLLL
+835 VSSCDPLPQMHLLL

-906 IFGSISD
+906 IFGSVAD
-913 KQLIGKRASDGAE
+913 KQVVQKGPSENA
-926 DDATRSPYEPVN
+926 DDALTSTYEPVN

-958 YFEREGISVVT
+958 YFEREGLSVVT
-969 AVDGIDGMRKLASES
+969 AVDGLDGMRKLANES

-1014 FLALSSLNKAD
+1014 FLALSSLNKAE
-1025 NESRAKACGF
+1025 NESKSKACGF

-1057 ESEEG
+1057 ESEVS

>member
-1 MVSIPNTLRTDFVV
+1 MVSIPNTLRADFVV
-15 ESREHLLVLEN
+15 ESREHLQVLEN
-26 AMLSIENAVNA
+26 SMLSIENAVGE
-37 SDVREC
+37 SDVREF

-49 AMHSLKG
+49 AVHSLKG
-56 NAGFMGFHTVQKLA
+56 NAGFMGFHTLQSLA

-83 SGAPPRSAVETI
+83 SVAPPRSVVEAI

-110 HSDSQDISSL
+110 HSESLDISSL
-120 LLRLDGI
+120 LLRLNGI
-127 VASPPDNSSVDLVHE
+127 VGSSLENFPVDLE
-142 ATTAF
+142 QNTTTAY

-156 EILAMLDAIGA
+156 GILAMLDAIIA
-167 IATMRTVNW
+167 IATLRAVDW
-176 PEWDLTASVDSW
+176 PKCDLTTSVDSW
-188 DDSELDVEV
+188 EDSKIGV
-197 ELNANSTIFDL
+197 ELSANSTIFDL
-208 HRQMSLHIPDMH
+208 HRQMSLHSPAMQWSD
-220 WRELGAVDLRTWV
+220 LGAIDLRTLEY
-233 FSDSQGILKQFHEQF
+233 SDSQGILKQFLEQF
-248 PQLAGE
+248 PQLAGG
-254 LHYEPADLAT
+254 LFYEPADLAT
-264 GVPTSVVWIASGKP
+264 GVPISVVWIANGKS
-278 IATIESTPIEQPS
+278 IATIESIPIEQPPPKHIAVHAS
-291 PELNPIPVPSE
+291 AE
-302 SVLAAPETEPLAL
+302 SVRAVSKVEPFSIPTPE
-315 PTQGSNSASVDR
+315 SNYAKVDNN
-327 TENLDSAVTKQFGA
+327 ENQDGPVVKQFGTA
-341 ATVPN
+341 A
-346 AVPNL
+346 APNL
-351 GAERSVSLRIHVE
+351 GAERSVSLRINVE

-518 NAIRSKVLALG
+518 NAIRTKVLALG

-609 IVTVGEERFAI
+609 IVTVGAERFAV

-662 VLRRTKPFDA
+662 VLKRTKPFDA

-680 ANKPELRDPKR
+680 SNKPADRDPKR

-762 ETIAKEET
+762 ETLTKEET

-823 ATRIVHLDKYLN
+823 PTRIVHLDKYLN
-835 VSSCDPLPEMYLLL
+835 VSSCDPLPQMHLLL

-906 IFGSISD
+906 IFGSVAD
-913 KQLIGKRASDGAE
+913 KQVVQKGPSENA
-926 DDATRSPYEPVN
+926 DDALTSTYEPVN

-958 YFEREGISVVT
+958 YFEREGLSVVT
-969 AVDGIDGMRKLASES
+969 AVDGLDGMRKLANES

-1014 FLALSSLNKAD
+1014 FLALSSLNKAE
-1025 NESRAKACGF
+1025 NESKSKACGF

-1057 ESEEG
+1057 ESEVS

>member
-1 MVSIPNTLRTDFVV
+1 
-15 ESREHLLVLEN
+15 
-26 AMLSIENAVNA
+26 
-37 SDVREC
+37 
-43 IDTSLR
+43 
-49 AMHSLKG
+49 
-56 NAGFMGFHTVQKLA
+56 
-70 HATESVLENYRDS
+70 
-83 SGAPPRSAVETI
+83 
-95 LVTNDRLAAMLDDLD
+95 
-110 HSDSQDISSL
+110 
-120 LLRLDGI
+120 
-127 VASPPDNSSVDLVHE
+127 
-142 ATTAF
+142 
-147 QVRLPSAPF
+147 
-156 EILAMLDAIGA
+156 
-167 IATMRTVNW
+167 
-176 PEWDLTASVDSW
+176 
-188 DDSELDVEV
+188 
-197 ELNANSTIFDL
+197 
-208 HRQMSLHIPDMH
+208 
-220 WRELGAVDLRTWV
+220 
-233 FSDSQGILKQFHEQF
+233 
-248 PQLAGE
+248 
-254 LHYEPADLAT
+254 
-264 GVPTSVVWIASGKP
+264 
-278 IATIESTPIEQPS
+278 
-291 PELNPIPVPSE
+291 
-302 SVLAAPETEPLAL
+302 
-315 PTQGSNSASVDR
+315 
-327 TENLDSAVTKQFGA
+327 
-341 ATVPN
+341 
-346 AVPNL
+346 
-351 GAERSVSLRIHVE
+351 
-364 LLDRLMNLVG
+364 
-374 ELTLVRNQALLAF
+374 
-387 GELDGTPRA
+387 
-396 VIQRLNS
+396 
-403 VTSELQVSVL
+403 VSVL

-518 NAIRSKVLALG
+518 NAVRTKVLSLG

-534 ELSKI
+534 ELQKI

-609 IVTVGEERFAI
+609 IVTVGEERFAV

-662 VLRRTKPFDA
+662 VLKRPKPFTA
-672 AVKCEIMA
+672 AVKYEIMA
-680 ANKPELRDPKR
+680 ANKPADRDPKR

-727 KKIGIFAG
+727 KKLDIFAG

-744 SLISNID
+744 SLISNIE
-751 GVAEHA
+751 GIAEHA
-757 DCFGV
+757 GCFGV
-762 ETIAKEET
+762 ETIAKGEPIT
-770 LRDAAEVHRVLLF
+770 RDAAEVHRVLLF
-783 EYGPE
+783 EYGPA

-806 DRVEHV
+806 DKVEHV

-835 VSSCDPLPEMYLLL
+835 VSSCVPLPEMHLLL

-897 LDTQYLREK
+897 LDTQYLREQ
-906 IFGSISD
+906 IFGSAAD
-913 KQLIGKRASDGAE
+913 KPVLQKVPSESVDG
-926 DDATRSPYEPVN
+926 DTLSSSFEPTH

-958 YFEREGISVVT
+958 YFEREGLSVVT
-969 AVDGIDGMRKLASES
+969 AVDGKDGMRKLASET

-990 DIEMPNM
+990 DIEMPIM
-997 NGWQFCTAARKE
+997 NGWQFCAAARKE
-1009 GYKTK
+1009 GIKTK
-1014 FLALSSLNKAD
+1014 FLALSSLNKAE

-1042 NHDRLIVTVRKLLGV
+1042 NHDRLIVTVRKLLGI
-1057 ESEEG
+1057 ESEEH

>member
-1 MVSIPNTLRTDFVV
+1 MVSIPNTLRADFVV
-15 ESREHLLVLEN
+15 ESREHLQVLEDS
-26 AMLSIENAVNA
+26 MLSIENAVSE
-37 SDVREC
+37 SDVREF

-49 AMHSLKG
+49 AVHSLKG
-56 NAGFMGFHTVQKLA
+56 NAGFMGFHALQKIA
-70 HATESVLENYRDS
+70 HAIESVLENYRDS
-83 SGAPPRSAVETI
+83 SVAPPRSVVEVI

-110 HSDSQDISSL
+110 HSESQDISSL
-120 LLRLDGI
+120 LLRLNGI
-127 VASPPDNSSVDLVHE
+127 VGSSSDNSPVDLTHNT
-142 ATTAF
+142 TTAF

-156 EILAMLDAIGA
+156 EILAMLDAIIA
-167 IATMRTVNW
+167 IGTMRKAAW
-176 PEWDLTASVDSW
+176 PECDLTTSVDRW
-188 DDSELDVEV
+188 EDSEIEIEV
-197 ELNANSTIFDL
+197 ELNADSTIFDL
-208 HRQMSLHIPDMH
+208 HRQLSLHIPTMQ
-220 WRELGAVDLRTWV
+220 WSELGAVDLRTLEYI
-233 FSDSQGILKQFHEQF
+233 DGQGILKQFHVQF
-248 PQLAGE
+248 PQLAGG
-254 LHYEPADLAT
+254 LYYEPADLAT
-264 GVPTSVVWIASGKP
+264 GVPKSVVWIADGKP
-278 IATIESTPIEQPS
+278 IETNGSIPIEPPS
-291 PELNPIPVPSE
+291 ITHIPVHIPAE
-302 SVLAAPETEPLAL
+302 SVRAVPKVEPFSFPTPE
-315 PTQGSNSASVDR
+315 SNSAKVEDKG
-327 TENLDSAVTKQFGA
+327 NPDGAVAKQFDTA
-341 ATVPN
+341 AAPN
-346 AVPNL
+346 F
-351 GAERSVSLRIHVE
+351 GAERSVSLRIQVE

-403 VTSELQVSVL
+403 VTSELQASVL

-438 GKEIEL
+438 GKEIDL

-518 NAIRSKVLALG
+518 NAIRTKVLALG

-539 SPKELYSYILL
+539 SSKELYSYILL

-589 GKGTSMV
+589 GKGTAMV

-609 IVTVGEERFAI
+609 IVTVGEERFAV
-620 PQRGLEEIVC
+620 PQRGLDEIVC

-648 RLREVLLPVVRYAE
+648 RLREVLLPIVRYAE
-662 VLRRTKPFDA
+662 VLKRTKPFNA

-680 ANKPELRDPKR
+680 ANNPEERDPKR

-762 ETIAKEET
+762 ETIAKEEI

-783 EYGPE
+783 EYGHE

-812 GNQSF
+812 GDQSF

-823 ATRIVHLDKYLN
+823 PTRIVHLDKYLN
-835 VSSCDPLPEMYLLL
+835 VSSCEPLPEMHLLL

-906 IFGSISD
+906 IFGSVAD
-913 KQLIGKRASDGAE
+913 KQVIQKGPSENAD
-926 DDATRSPYEPVN
+926 DDALTSPYEPVN
-938 GSHRLLLVDDTR
+938 GFHRLLLVDDTR

-958 YFEREGISVVT
+958 YFEREGLSVVT
-969 AVDGIDGMRKLASES
+969 AVDGLDGMRKLASES

-997 NGWQFCTAARKE
+997 NGWQFCTAARKA

-1014 FLALSSLNKAD
+1014 FLALSSLNKTE
-1025 NESRAKACGF
+1025 NESKAKACGF

-1057 ESEEG
+1057 ESEES